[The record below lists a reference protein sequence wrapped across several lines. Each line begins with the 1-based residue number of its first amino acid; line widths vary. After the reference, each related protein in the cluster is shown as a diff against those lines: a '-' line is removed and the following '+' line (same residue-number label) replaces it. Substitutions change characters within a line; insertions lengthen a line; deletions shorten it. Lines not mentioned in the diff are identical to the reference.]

1 MSEFTLILENIH
13 KSYKTPVETIRV
25 LKGTNLK
32 VAKGEKVIITGPSGS
47 GKSTLLHIAGLLDA
61 PDEGFVYLNGQKVE
75 KNSDAELSELR
86 AKHIGF
92 VFQFHHLL
100 PDFSILDNVALPLII
115 RGEKPKNAR
124 KRALEVLEK
133 LNIINI
139 HYKRPSE
146 VSGGEQQRT
155 AIARAIIG
163 NPDLLLLD
171 EPTGNLDRQN
181 TIELME
187 ILKRLNEELGI
198 TIVMV
203 THNLNLISYFKN
215 HYTLSDGAL
224 IKG

>member
-47 GKSTLLHIAGLLDA
+47 GKSTLLHIAGLLDT

-115 RGEKPKNAR
+115 RGEKPRNAR
-124 KRALEVLEK
+124 KKALEVLEK

>member
-47 GKSTLLHIAGLLDA
+47 GKSTLLHIAGLLDT

>member
-1 MSEFTLILENIH
+1 MSEFTLVLENIH

-32 VAKGEKVIITGPSGS
+32 VAKGERVVITGPSGS
-47 GKSTLLHIAGLLDA
+47 GKSTLLHIAGLLDT
-61 PDEGFVYLNGQKVE
+61 PDEGFVYLNGQKID
-75 KNSDAELSELR
+75 KKSDSELSELR
-86 AKHIGF
+86 ANHIGF

-115 RGEKPKNAR
+115 KGEKPKNAR

-133 LNIINI
+133 LNISNI

-146 VSGGEQQRT
+146 VSGGEQQRS
-155 AIARAIIG
+155 AIGRAIIT

-181 TIELME
+181 TLELME
-187 ILKRLNEELGI
+187 ILKQLNDELGI
-198 TIVMV
+198 TIIMV
-203 THNLNLISYFKN
+203 THNLNLTPYFKKR
-215 HYTLSDGAL
+215 YTLSDGIL
-224 IKG
+224 IEE

>member
-1 MSEFTLILENIH
+1 MSEFTLILENIY

-32 VAKGEKVIITGPSGS
+32 VAKGERVIITGPSGS
-47 GKSTLLHIAGLLDA
+47 GKSTLLHIAGLLDT
-61 PDEGFVYLNGQKVE
+61 PDEGFVYLNGK
-75 KNSDAELSELR
+75 KIDKKGDAELSELR

-115 RGEKPKNAR
+115 RGEKPQNAR

-133 LNIINI
+133 LNIKNI

-181 TIELME
+181 TMELME
-187 ILKRLNEELGI
+187 ILKQLNEELGI

-203 THNLNLISYFKN
+203 THNLNLIYYFEK
-215 HYTLSDGAL
+215 HYALYDGTLTQE
-224 IKG
+224 